1 MPESNPLKHPGAGTA
16 GTRSAGAAMAPWL
29 ALAAMVA
36 VLDQLTKQWVLD
48 SLHFGQAI
56 PITPFF
62 DLVLVFN
69 RGAAFSFL
77 ADHSGWQ
84 RWFFTGLAV
93 VICGWL
99 LALMHRHRDERLLPA
114 AFALIIGGAIGNVVD
129 RLIHGAV
136 VDFLYFHAGRYGWPA
151 FNLADAA
158 ITLGVGLML
167 WAQFRSNGE
176 AKAEPTP
183 ENPR

>member
-1 MPESNPLKHPGAGTA
+1 MPESNPSQHRAG
-16 GTRSAGAAMAPWL
+16 GGSKSAVAAMAPWL
-29 ALAAMVA
+29 GLAALVG
-36 VLDQLTKQWVLD
+36 VLDQLTKQWVLG
-48 SLHFGQAI
+48 SLHFGEVI
-56 PITPFF
+56 PVTPFF

-93 VICGWL
+93 VISGWL

-114 AFALIIGGAIGNVVD
+114 AFALIIGGALGNVVD
-129 RLIHGAV
+129 RLMHGAV
-136 VDFLYFHAGRYGWPA
+136 VDFLYFHAGRHGWPA

-158 ITLGVGLML
+158 ITLGVGMML
-167 WAQFRSNGE
+167 WAQFRGNGE
-176 AKAEPTP
+176 ARAEPTT
-183 ENPR
+183 ENMR